1 MKRLNNLFSRLQ
13 IHKSP
18 GSWIVRFGILFL
30 LGTWLISMQIVFE
43 DRRLEL
49 SRAKRETAN
58 LSIILERHI
67 YETFS
72 RTEVSL
78 FTLRQ
83 RWEKGISKS
92 EMTAFLNNAVTA
104 NPELFNLISIIDKQG
119 NVLLTDKSE
128 FNPTYSGDRPFFIH
142 HRNNSSRYLRADSPI
157 LGRVTGKWYLPLSL
171 RLQNAK
177 GEFNGVLLAS
187 VNPYYFSMIFQEVKL
202 GKKSLVYLAD
212 YNGTIYSGILG
223 GKYMGLDKTI
233 PEEIVSGFTDNKHS
247 HPETVHTCI
256 DGIERIFSRAFIKN
270 RTMFVSVG
278 IGLEEWLAPW
288 RSRTLFIVMAQFFIT
303 MIIMIIIFRLRQ
315 AIISRDELNEELDQF
330 FSTSL
335 DLLCIADADGNFKRV
350 NKEWENILGYSA
362 GDLEKRNFLDF
373 VHPDDLQKTIDKT
386 MESSISPVFNFINRY
401 RSKDGT
407 YRYIEWRST
416 PHDKLIYAAAR
427 DITER
432 IENEKALRDSE
443 ERFKAL
449 HNASFGGITIHNKGI
464 IIECNLGLTEMT
476 GFSREELIGMNGL
489 LLIAERSRDLVVK
502 HINEGF
508 EEPYDV
514 YGVRKNGEEYT
525 LRIEARN
532 IPYKGKTVRV
542 TEFRDITEQKKAE
555 DALRESEEKL
565 KAIFNAANVGFSIT
579 DEQGNYVMY
588 NNWWLNYLGY
598 RADELKN
605 KTNLDITHPD
615 DIETSRVN
623 FLKVVAG
630 EISNYRIEKRFIRKD
645 GSAVW
650 GDLSVSPVKDREG
663 RVQLMVGIVNDITD
677 RKYSEEERE
686 KLQAQLNQSQKMES
700 VGRLAGGVAH
710 DFNNMLGAIFGYT
723 ELSLRKIEP
732 EHPAYSYLQDIK
744 KAAER
749 SASLTKQL
757 LAFARKQ
764 TVAPKILDLNETV
777 EGMLKMLRQIIGEDI
792 SLEWLPSPNPVM
804 IKMDPAQI
812 DQLFVNL
819 CVNSR
824 DAITNTGKVIIETGS
839 VFFTENDTVRDE
851 SILPGDYV
859 MLIISDNGAGMDRET
874 QEHLFEPFFTTKE
887 TGRGTGL
894 GLATVYGIVK
904 QNNGFIN
911 VYSEPGLGTTFRIY
925 LPQHY
930 AKPENKV
937 PESAVNEPGRGNQT
951 LLFVED
957 EAMLLNINSEILEQL
972 GYTVLTASSPAEAL
986 KIAGEYRGNIDLLIT
1001 DVIMPGMN
1009 GRDLA
1014 EKISDLHPGIK
1025 LLFMS
1030 GYTASVIAHHGVLE
1044 EGVHFLQKP
1053 FSLNDLAEKVKKI
1066 VTPD

>member
-1 MKRLNNLFSRLQ
+1 MKRLKNLFSRLQ

-18 GSWIVRFGILFL
+18 GNWIVRFGILFL
-30 LGTWLISMQIVFE
+30 LGTWLISIQIVFE

-72 RTEVSL
+72 RTEVLL

-83 RWEKGISKS
+83 RWERGFSKS
-92 EMTAFLNNAVTA
+92 EMTTFLHNAVTA
-104 NPELFNLISIIDKQG
+104 NPELFNLISIIDRHG

-128 FNPTYSGDRPFFIH
+128 FKPTYSGDRPFFIH
-142 HRNNSSRYLRADSPI
+142 HRENSSRYLRTENPI
-157 LGRVTGKWYLPLSL
+157 LGRVTGKWYLPLSV

-187 VNPYYFSMIFQEVKL
+187 VNPYYFSMIFQEVNL

-212 YNGTIYSGILG
+212 FNGTIYSGMLG
-223 GKYMGLDKTI
+223 GKDMGLEKTI
-233 PEEIVSGFTDNKHS
+233 PVEIVSGFTDNKHS

-270 RTMFVSVG
+270 KTMFVSVG

-288 RSRTLFIVMAQFFIT
+288 RSRTLFIIIAQILIT
-303 MIIMIIIFRLRQ
+303 LIILIIIFRLRQ
-315 AIISRDELNEELDQF
+315 AIISRDEINEELDQF

-335 DLLCIADADGNFKRV
+335 DLLCIADADGNFRRV
-350 NKEWENILGYSA
+350 NKEWENILGYST
-362 GDLEKRNFLDF
+362 GDLEKRSFLDF
-373 VHPDDLQKTIDKT
+373 VHPDDLQETIDKT
-386 MESSISPVFNFINRY
+386 RESSISPVFNFINRY
-401 RSKDGT
+401 RCKDGS

-449 HNASFGGITIHNKGI
+449 HNASFGGIAIHDKGVI
-464 IIECNLGLTEMT
+464 LECNRGLEELT
-476 GFSREELIGMNGL
+476 GYSRDELIGINGL
-489 LLIAERSRDLVVK
+489 LLIAEQSRDTVMK
-502 HINEGF
+502 NIMSGY

-514 YGVRKNGEEYT
+514 IGIRKNGENFIV
-525 LRIEARN
+525 RIEAKN

-542 TEFRDITEQKKAE
+542 TEFRDITEQKKSE
-555 DALRESEEKL
+555 EALRESEEKL
-565 KAIFNAANVGFSIT
+565 KAVFNAANVGFSIT
-579 DEQGNYVMY
+579 DEQGKYVMY

-598 RADELKN
+598 EADELKQ

-615 DIETSRVN
+615 DIETSRN
-623 FLKVVAG
+623 YFLKVIAG
-630 EISNYRIEKRFIRKD
+630 ELSNYRIEKKFIKKD
-645 GSAVW
+645 GSTVW
-650 GDLSVSPVKDREG
+650 GDLAVSPVKDREG

-723 ELSLRKIEP
+723 ELSLRKIAP
-732 EHPAYSYLQDIK
+732 DHPVYTYLQDIK

-749 SASLTKQL
+749 SANLTRQL

-792 SLEWLPSPNPVM
+792 SLEWLPSANPVM
-804 IKMDPAQI
+804 IKMDPAQV
-812 DQLFVNL
+812 DQLLVNL
-819 CVNSR
+819 CVNAR
-824 DAITNTGKVIIETGS
+824 DAITDTGKVTIETDKT
-839 VFFTENDTVRDE
+839 VFTEADKIKDE

-859 MLIISDNGAGMDRET
+859 VLVISDNGIGMDRET
-874 QEHLFEPFFTTKE
+874 LDHLFEPFFTTKE

-930 AKPENKV
+930 AA
-937 PESAVNEPGRGNQT
+937 AVSKEQEPGTKEPDQGHQT
-951 LLFVED
+951 LLLVED

-972 GYTVLTASSPAEAL
+972 GYTVLTAASPAEAL
-986 KIAGEYRGNIDLLIT
+986 RIAGQHSGHIDLLIT
-1001 DVIMPGMN
+1001 DVIMPEMN

-1014 EKISDLHPGIK
+1014 DKISVLHPGIR

-1044 EGVHFLQKP
+1044 DGVHFLQKP
-1053 FSLNDLAEKVKKI
+1053 FSLNDLAEKVKETLGK
-1066 VTPD
+1066 

>member
-1 MKRLNNLFSRLQ
+1 MKRLKNLFSRLQ

-18 GSWIVRFGILFL
+18 GNWIVRFGILFL
-30 LGTWLISMQIVFE
+30 LGTWLISIQIVFE

-72 RTEVSL
+72 RTEVLL

-83 RWEKGISKS
+83 RWERGFSKS
-92 EMTAFLNNAVTA
+92 EMTTFLHNAVTA
-104 NPELFNLISIIDKQG
+104 NPELFNLISIIDRHG

-128 FNPTYSGDRPFFIH
+128 FKPTYSGDRPFFIH
-142 HRNNSSRYLRADSPI
+142 HRENSSRYLRTENPI
-157 LGRVTGKWYLPLSL
+157 LGRVTGKWYLPLSV

-187 VNPYYFSMIFQEVKL
+187 VNPYYFSMIFQEVNL

-212 YNGTIYSGILG
+212 FNGTIYSGMLG
-223 GKYMGLDKTI
+223 GKDMGLEKTI
-233 PEEIVSGFTDNKHS
+233 PVEIVSGFTDNKHS

-270 RTMFVSVG
+270 KTMFVSVG

-288 RSRTLFIVMAQFFIT
+288 RSRTLFIIIAQILIT
-303 MIIMIIIFRLRQ
+303 LIILIIIFRLRQ
-315 AIISRDELNEELDQF
+315 AIISRDEINEELDQF

-335 DLLCIADADGNFKRV
+335 DLLCIADADGNFRRV
-350 NKEWENILGYSA
+350 NKEWENILGYST
-362 GDLEKRNFLDF
+362 GDLEKRSFLDF
-373 VHPDDLQKTIDKT
+373 VHPDDLQETIDKT
-386 MESSISPVFNFINRY
+386 RESSISPVFNFINRY
-401 RSKDGT
+401 RCIDGS

-449 HNASFGGITIHNKGI
+449 HNASFGGIAIHDKGVI
-464 IIECNLGLTEMT
+464 LECNRGLEELT
-476 GFSREELIGMNGL
+476 GYSRDELIGINGL
-489 LLIAERSRDLVVK
+489 LLIAEQSRDTVMK
-502 HINEGF
+502 NIMSGY
-508 EEPYDV
+508 EEPYDAI
-514 YGVRKNGEEYT
+514 GIRKNGENFIV
-525 LRIEARN
+525 RIEAKN

-542 TEFRDITEQKKAE
+542 TEFRDITEQKKSE
-555 DALRESEEKL
+555 EALRESEEKL
-565 KAIFNAANVGFSIT
+565 KAVFNAANVGFSIT
-579 DEQGNYVMY
+579 DEQGKYVMY

-598 RADELKN
+598 EADELKQ

-615 DIETSRVN
+615 DIETSRN
-623 FLKVVAG
+623 YFLKVIAG
-630 EISNYRIEKRFIRKD
+630 ELSNYRIEKKFIKKD
-645 GSAVW
+645 GSTVW
-650 GDLSVSPVKDREG
+650 GDLAVSPVKDREG

-723 ELSLRKIEP
+723 ELSLRKIAP
-732 EHPAYSYLQDIK
+732 DHPVYTYLQDIK

-749 SASLTKQL
+749 SANLTRQL

-792 SLEWLPSPNPVM
+792 SLEWLPSANPVM
-804 IKMDPAQI
+804 IKMDPAQV
-812 DQLFVNL
+812 DQLLVNL
-819 CVNSR
+819 CVNAR
-824 DAITNTGKVIIETGS
+824 DAITDTGKVTIETDKT
-839 VFFTENDTVRDE
+839 VFTEADKIKDE

-859 MLIISDNGAGMDRET
+859 VLVISDNGIGMDRET
-874 QEHLFEPFFTTKE
+874 LDHLFEPFFTTKE

-930 AKPENKV
+930 AA
-937 PESAVNEPGRGNQT
+937 AVSKEQEPGTKEPDQGHQT
-951 LLFVED
+951 LLLVED

-972 GYTVLTASSPAEAL
+972 GYTVLTAASPAEAL
-986 KIAGEYRGNIDLLIT
+986 RIAGQHSGHIDLLIT
-1001 DVIMPGMN
+1001 DVIMPEMN

-1014 EKISDLHPGIK
+1014 DKISVLHPGIR

-1044 EGVHFLQKP
+1044 DGVHFLQKP
-1053 FSLNDLAEKVKKI
+1053 FSLNDLAEKVKETLGK
-1066 VTPD
+1066 

>member
-1 MKRLNNLFSRLQ
+1 LKRLKNLFSRLQ

-18 GSWIVRFGILFL
+18 GNWIVRFGILFL
-30 LGTWLISMQIVFE
+30 LGTWLISIQIVFE

-72 RTEVSL
+72 RTEVLL

-83 RWEKGISKS
+83 RWERGFSKS
-92 EMTAFLNNAVTA
+92 EMTTFLHNAVTA
-104 NPELFNLISIIDKQG
+104 NPELFNLISIIDRHG

-128 FNPTYSGDRPFFIH
+128 FKPTYSGDRPFFIH
-142 HRNNSSRYLRADSPI
+142 HRENSSRYLRTENPI
-157 LGRVTGKWYLPLSL
+157 LGRVTGKWYLPLSV

-187 VNPYYFSMIFQEVKL
+187 VNPYYFSMIFQEVNL

-212 YNGTIYSGILG
+212 FNGTIYSGMLG
-223 GKYMGLDKTI
+223 GKDMGLEKTI
-233 PEEIVSGFTDNKHS
+233 PVEIVSGFTDNKHS

-270 RTMFVSVG
+270 KTMFVSVG

-288 RSRTLFIVMAQFFIT
+288 RSRTLFIIIAQILIT
-303 MIIMIIIFRLRQ
+303 LIILIIIFRLRQ
-315 AIISRDELNEELDQF
+315 AIISRDEINEELDQF

-335 DLLCIADADGNFKRV
+335 DLLCIADADGNFRRV
-350 NKEWENILGYSA
+350 NKEWENILGYST
-362 GDLEKRNFLDF
+362 GDLEKRSFLDF
-373 VHPDDLQKTIDKT
+373 VHPDDLQETIDKT
-386 MESSISPVFNFINRY
+386 RESSISPVFNFINRY
-401 RSKDGT
+401 RCKDGS

-449 HNASFGGITIHNKGI
+449 HNASFGGIAIHDKGVI
-464 IIECNLGLTEMT
+464 LECNRGLEELT
-476 GFSREELIGMNGL
+476 GYSRDELIGINGL
-489 LLIAERSRDLVVK
+489 LLIAEQSRDTVMK
-502 HINEGF
+502 NIMSGY

-514 YGVRKNGEEYT
+514 IGIRKNGENFIV
-525 LRIEARN
+525 RIEAKN

-542 TEFRDITEQKKAE
+542 TEFRDITEQKKSE
-555 DALRESEEKL
+555 EALRESEEKL
-565 KAIFNAANVGFSIT
+565 KAVFNAANVGFSIT
-579 DEQGNYVMY
+579 DEQGKYVMY

-598 RADELKN
+598 EADELKQ

-615 DIETSRVN
+615 DIETSRN
-623 FLKVVAG
+623 YFLKVIAG
-630 EISNYRIEKRFIRKD
+630 ELSNYRIEKKFIKKD
-645 GSAVW
+645 GSTVW
-650 GDLSVSPVKDREG
+650 GDLAVSPVKDREG

-723 ELSLRKIEP
+723 ELSLRKIAP
-732 EHPAYSYLQDIK
+732 DHPVYTYLQDIK

-749 SASLTKQL
+749 SANLTKQL

-792 SLEWLPSPNPVM
+792 SLEWLPSANPVM
-804 IKMDPAQI
+804 IKMDPAQV
-812 DQLFVNL
+812 DQLLVNL
-819 CVNSR
+819 CVNAR
-824 DAITNTGKVIIETGS
+824 DAITDTGKVTIETDKT
-839 VFFTENDTVRDE
+839 VFTEADKIKDE

-859 MLIISDNGAGMDRET
+859 VLVISDNGIGMDRET
-874 QEHLFEPFFTTKE
+874 LDHLFEPFFTTKE

-930 AKPENKV
+930 AA
-937 PESAVNEPGRGNQT
+937 AVSKEQEPGTKEPDQGHQT
-951 LLFVED
+951 LLLVED

-972 GYTVLTASSPAEAL
+972 GYTVLTAASPAEAL
-986 KIAGEYRGNIDLLIT
+986 RIAGQHSGHIDLLIT
-1001 DVIMPGMN
+1001 DVIMPEMN

-1014 EKISDLHPGIK
+1014 DKISVLHPGIR

-1044 EGVHFLQKP
+1044 DGVHFLQKP
-1053 FSLNDLAEKVKKI
+1053 FSLNDLAEKVKETLGK
-1066 VTPD
+1066 

>member
-1 MKRLNNLFSRLQ
+1 LKRLKNLFSRLQ

-18 GSWIVRFGILFL
+18 GNWIVRFGILFL
-30 LGTWLISMQIVFE
+30 LGTWLISIQIVFE

-72 RTEVSL
+72 RTEVLL

-83 RWEKGISKS
+83 RWERGFSKS
-92 EMTAFLNNAVTA
+92 EMTTFLHNAVTA
-104 NPELFNLISIIDKQG
+104 NPELFNLISIIDRHG

-128 FNPTYSGDRPFFIH
+128 FKPTYSGDRPFFIH
-142 HRNNSSRYLRADSPI
+142 HRENSSRYLRTENPI
-157 LGRVTGKWYLPLSL
+157 LGRVTGKWYLPLSV

-187 VNPYYFSMIFQEVKL
+187 VNPYYFSMIFQEVNL

-212 YNGTIYSGILG
+212 FNGTIYSGMLG
-223 GKYMGLDKTI
+223 GKDMGLEKTI
-233 PEEIVSGFTDNKHS
+233 PVEIVSGFTDNKHS

-270 RTMFVSVG
+270 KTMFVSVG

-288 RSRTLFIVMAQFFIT
+288 RSRTLFIIIAQILIT
-303 MIIMIIIFRLRQ
+303 LIILIIIFRLRQ
-315 AIISRDELNEELDQF
+315 AIISRDEINEELDQF

-335 DLLCIADADGNFKRV
+335 DLLCIADADGNFRRV
-350 NKEWENILGYSA
+350 NKEWENILGYST
-362 GDLEKRNFLDF
+362 GDLEKRSFLDF
-373 VHPDDLQKTIDKT
+373 VHPDDLQETIDKT
-386 MESSISPVFNFINRY
+386 RESSISPVFNFINRY
-401 RSKDGT
+401 RCKDGS

-449 HNASFGGITIHNKGI
+449 HNASFGGIAIHDKGVI
-464 IIECNLGLTEMT
+464 LECNRGLEELT
-476 GFSREELIGMNGL
+476 GYSRDELIGINGL
-489 LLIAERSRDLVVK
+489 LLIAEQSRDTVMK
-502 HINEGF
+502 NIMSGY

-514 YGVRKNGEEYT
+514 IGIRKNGENFIV
-525 LRIEARN
+525 RIEAKN

-542 TEFRDITEQKKAE
+542 TEFRDITEQKKSE
-555 DALRESEEKL
+555 EALRESEEKL
-565 KAIFNAANVGFSIT
+565 KAVFNAANVGFSIT
-579 DEQGNYVMY
+579 DEQGKYVMY

-598 RADELKN
+598 EADELKQ

-615 DIETSRVN
+615 DIETSRN
-623 FLKVVAG
+623 YFLKVIAG
-630 EISNYRIEKRFIRKD
+630 ELSNYRIEKKFIKKD
-645 GSAVW
+645 GSTVW
-650 GDLSVSPVKDREG
+650 GDLAVSPVKDREG

-723 ELSLRKIEP
+723 ELSLRKIAP
-732 EHPAYSYLQDIK
+732 DHPVYTYLQDIK

-749 SASLTKQL
+749 SANLTRQL

-792 SLEWLPSPNPVM
+792 SLEWLPSANPVM
-804 IKMDPAQI
+804 IKMDPAQV
-812 DQLFVNL
+812 DQLLVNL
-819 CVNSR
+819 CVNAR
-824 DAITNTGKVIIETGS
+824 DAITDTGKVTIETDKT
-839 VFFTENDTVRDE
+839 VFTEADKIKDE

-859 MLIISDNGAGMDRET
+859 VLVISDNGIGMDRET
-874 QEHLFEPFFTTKE
+874 LDHLFEPFFTTKE

-930 AKPENKV
+930 AA
-937 PESAVNEPGRGNQT
+937 AVSKEQEPGTKEPDQGHQT
-951 LLFVED
+951 LLLVED

-972 GYTVLTASSPAEAL
+972 GYTVLTAASPAEAL
-986 KIAGEYRGNIDLLIT
+986 RIAGQHSGHIDLLIT
-1001 DVIMPGMN
+1001 DVIMPEMN

-1014 EKISDLHPGIK
+1014 DKISVLHPGIR

-1044 EGVHFLQKP
+1044 DGVHFLQKP
-1053 FSLNDLAEKVKKI
+1053 FSLNDLAEKVKETLGK
-1066 VTPD
+1066 

>member
-1 MKRLNNLFSRLQ
+1 MKRLKNLFSRLQ

-18 GSWIVRFGILFL
+18 GNWIVRFGILFL
-30 LGTWLISMQIVFE
+30 LGTWLISIQIVFE

-72 RTEVSL
+72 RTEVLL

-83 RWEKGISKS
+83 RWERGFSKS
-92 EMTAFLNNAVTA
+92 EMTTFLHNAVTA
-104 NPELFNLISIIDKQG
+104 NPELFNLISIIDRHG

-128 FNPTYSGDRPFFIH
+128 FKPTYSGDRPFFIH
-142 HRNNSSRYLRADSPI
+142 HRENSSRYLRTENPI
-157 LGRVTGKWYLPLSL
+157 LGRVTGKWYLPLSV

-187 VNPYYFSMIFQEVKL
+187 VNPYYFSMIFQEVNL

-212 YNGTIYSGILG
+212 FNGTIYSGMLG
-223 GKYMGLDKTI
+223 GKDMGLEKTI
-233 PEEIVSGFTDNKHS
+233 PVEIVSGFTDNKHS

-270 RTMFVSVG
+270 KTMFVSVG

-288 RSRTLFIVMAQFFIT
+288 RSRTLFIIIAQILIT
-303 MIIMIIIFRLRQ
+303 LIILIIIFRLRQ
-315 AIISRDELNEELDQF
+315 AIISRDEINEELDQF

-335 DLLCIADADGNFKRV
+335 DLLCIADADGNFRRV
-350 NKEWENILGYSA
+350 NKEWENILGYST
-362 GDLEKRNFLDF
+362 GDLEKRSFLDF
-373 VHPDDLQKTIDKT
+373 VHPDDLQETIDKT
-386 MESSISPVFNFINRY
+386 RESSISPVFNFINRY
-401 RSKDGT
+401 RCIDGS

-449 HNASFGGITIHNKGI
+449 HNASFGGIAIHDKGVI
-464 IIECNLGLTEMT
+464 LECNRGLEELT
-476 GFSREELIGMNGL
+476 GYSRDELIGINGL
-489 LLIAERSRDLVVK
+489 LLIAEQSRDTVMK
-502 HINEGF
+502 NIMSGY
-508 EEPYDV
+508 EEPYDAI
-514 YGVRKNGEEYT
+514 GIRKNGKNFIV
-525 LRIEARN
+525 RIEAKN

-542 TEFRDITEQKKAE
+542 TEFRDITEQKKSE
-555 DALRESEEKL
+555 EALRESEEKL
-565 KAIFNAANVGFSIT
+565 KAVFNAANVGFSIT
-579 DEQGNYVMY
+579 DEQGKYVMY

-598 RADELKN
+598 EADELKQ

-615 DIETSRVN
+615 DIETSRN
-623 FLKVVAG
+623 YFLKVIAG
-630 EISNYRIEKRFIRKD
+630 ELSNYRIEKKFIKKD
-645 GSAVW
+645 GSTVW
-650 GDLSVSPVKDREG
+650 GDLAVSPVKDREG

-723 ELSLRKIEP
+723 ELSLRKIAP
-732 EHPAYSYLQDIK
+732 DHPVYTYLQDIK

-749 SASLTKQL
+749 SANLTRQL

-792 SLEWLPSPNPVM
+792 SLEWLPSANPVM
-804 IKMDPAQI
+804 IKMDPAQV
-812 DQLFVNL
+812 DQLLVNL
-819 CVNSR
+819 CVNAR
-824 DAITNTGKVIIETGS
+824 DAITDTGKVTIETDKT
-839 VFFTENDTVRDE
+839 VFTEADKIKDE

-859 MLIISDNGAGMDRET
+859 VLVISDNGIGMDRET
-874 QEHLFEPFFTTKE
+874 LDHLFEPFFTTKE

-930 AKPENKV
+930 AAAVSKEQ
-937 PESAVNEPGRGNQT
+937 ESGTKEPDQGHQT
-951 LLFVED
+951 LLLVED

-972 GYTVLTASSPAEAL
+972 GYTVLTAASPAEAL
-986 KIAGEYRGNIDLLIT
+986 RIAGQHSGHIDLLIT
-1001 DVIMPGMN
+1001 DVIMPEMN

-1014 EKISDLHPGIK
+1014 DKISVLHPGIR

-1044 EGVHFLQKP
+1044 DGVHFLQKP
-1053 FSLNDLAEKVKKI
+1053 FSLNDLAEKVKETLGK
-1066 VTPD
+1066 

>member
-1 MKRLNNLFSRLQ
+1 LKRLKNLFSRLQ

-18 GSWIVRFGILFL
+18 GNWIVRFGILFL
-30 LGTWLISMQIVFE
+30 LGTWLISIQIVFE

-72 RTEVSL
+72 RTEVLL

-83 RWEKGISKS
+83 RWERGFSKS
-92 EMTAFLNNAVTA
+92 EMTTFLHNAVTA
-104 NPELFNLISIIDKQG
+104 NPELFNLISIIDRHG

-128 FNPTYSGDRPFFIH
+128 FKPTYSGDRPFFIH
-142 HRNNSSRYLRADSPI
+142 HRENSSRYLRTENPI
-157 LGRVTGKWYLPLSL
+157 LGRVTGKWYLPLSV

-187 VNPYYFSMIFQEVKL
+187 VNPYYFSMIFQEVNL

-212 YNGTIYSGILG
+212 FNGTIYSGMLG
-223 GKYMGLDKTI
+223 GKDMGLEKTI
-233 PEEIVSGFTDNKHS
+233 PVEIVSGFTDNKHS

-270 RTMFVSVG
+270 KTMFVSVG

-288 RSRTLFIVMAQFFIT
+288 RSRTLFIIIAQILIT
-303 MIIMIIIFRLRQ
+303 LIILIIIFRLRQ
-315 AIISRDELNEELDQF
+315 AIISRDEINEELDQF

-335 DLLCIADADGNFKRV
+335 DLLCIADADGNFRRV
-350 NKEWENILGYSA
+350 NKEWENILGYST
-362 GDLEKRNFLDF
+362 GDLEKRSFLDF
-373 VHPDDLQKTIDKT
+373 VHPDDLQETIDKT
-386 MESSISPVFNFINRY
+386 RESSISPVFNFINRY
-401 RSKDGT
+401 RCKDGS

-449 HNASFGGITIHNKGI
+449 HNASFGGIAIHDKGVI
-464 IIECNLGLTEMT
+464 LECNRGLEELT
-476 GFSREELIGMNGL
+476 GYSRDELIGINGL
-489 LLIAERSRDLVVK
+489 LLIAEQSRDTVMK
-502 HINEGF
+502 NIMSGY
-508 EEPYDV
+508 EEPYDAI
-514 YGVRKNGEEYT
+514 GIRKNGENFIV
-525 LRIEARN
+525 RIEAKN

-542 TEFRDITEQKKAE
+542 TEFRDITEQKKSE
-555 DALRESEEKL
+555 EALRESEEKL
-565 KAIFNAANVGFSIT
+565 KAVFNAANVGFSIT
-579 DEQGNYVMY
+579 DEQGKYVMY

-598 RADELKN
+598 EADELKQ

-615 DIETSRVN
+615 DIETSRN
-623 FLKVVAG
+623 YFLKVIAG
-630 EISNYRIEKRFIRKD
+630 ELSNYRIEKKFIKKD
-645 GSAVW
+645 GSTVW
-650 GDLSVSPVKDREG
+650 GDLAVSPVKDREG

-723 ELSLRKIEP
+723 ELSLRKIAP
-732 EHPAYSYLQDIK
+732 DHPVYTYLQDIK

-749 SASLTKQL
+749 SANLTRQL

-792 SLEWLPSPNPVM
+792 SLEWLPSANPVM
-804 IKMDPAQI
+804 IKMDPAQV
-812 DQLFVNL
+812 DQLLVNL
-819 CVNSR
+819 CVNAR
-824 DAITNTGKVIIETGS
+824 DAITDTGKVTIETDKT
-839 VFFTENDTVRDE
+839 VFTEADKIKDE

-859 MLIISDNGAGMDRET
+859 VLVISDNGIGMDRET
-874 QEHLFEPFFTTKE
+874 LDHLFEPFFTTKE

-930 AKPENKV
+930 AA
-937 PESAVNEPGRGNQT
+937 AVSKEQEPGTKEPDQGHQT
-951 LLFVED
+951 LLLVED

-972 GYTVLTASSPAEAL
+972 GYTVLTAASPAEAL
-986 KIAGEYRGNIDLLIT
+986 RIAGQHSGHIDLLIT
-1001 DVIMPGMN
+1001 DVIMPEMN

-1014 EKISDLHPGIK
+1014 DKISVLHPGIR

-1044 EGVHFLQKP
+1044 DGVHFLQKP
-1053 FSLNDLAEKVKKI
+1053 FSLNDLAEKVKETLGK
-1066 VTPD
+1066 

>member
-1 MKRLNNLFSRLQ
+1 MKRLKNLFSRLQ

-18 GSWIVRFGILFL
+18 GNWIVRFGILFL
-30 LGTWLISMQIVFE
+30 LGTWLISIQIVFE

-72 RTEVSL
+72 RTEVLL

-83 RWEKGISKS
+83 RWERGFSKS
-92 EMTAFLNNAVTA
+92 EMTTFLHNAVTA
-104 NPELFNLISIIDKQG
+104 NPELFNLISIIDRHG

-128 FNPTYSGDRPFFIH
+128 FKPTYSGDRPFFIH
-142 HRNNSSRYLRADSPI
+142 HRENSSRYLRTENPI
-157 LGRVTGKWYLPLSL
+157 LGRVTGKWYLPLSV

-187 VNPYYFSMIFQEVKL
+187 VNPYYFSMIFQEVNL

-212 YNGTIYSGILG
+212 FNGTIYSGMLG
-223 GKYMGLDKTI
+223 GKDMGLEKTI
-233 PEEIVSGFTDNKHS
+233 PVEIVSGFTDNKHS

-270 RTMFVSVG
+270 KTMFVSVG

-288 RSRTLFIVMAQFFIT
+288 RSRTLFIIIAQILIT
-303 MIIMIIIFRLRQ
+303 LIILIIIFRLRQ
-315 AIISRDELNEELDQF
+315 AIISRDEINEELDQF

-335 DLLCIADADGNFKRV
+335 DLLCIADADGNFRRV
-350 NKEWENILGYSA
+350 NKEWENILGYST
-362 GDLEKRNFLDF
+362 GDLEKRSFLDF
-373 VHPDDLQKTIDKT
+373 VHPDDLQETIDKT
-386 MESSISPVFNFINRY
+386 RESSISPVFNFINRY
-401 RSKDGT
+401 RCIDGS

-449 HNASFGGITIHNKGI
+449 HNASFGGIAIHDKGVI
-464 IIECNLGLTEMT
+464 LECNRGLEELT
-476 GFSREELIGMNGL
+476 GYSRDELIGINGL
-489 LLIAERSRDLVVK
+489 LLIAEQSRDTVMK
-502 HINEGF
+502 NIMSGY
-508 EEPYDV
+508 EEPYDAI
-514 YGVRKNGEEYT
+514 GIRKNGKNFIV
-525 LRIEARN
+525 RIEAKN

-542 TEFRDITEQKKAE
+542 TEFRDITEQKKSE
-555 DALRESEEKL
+555 EALRESEEKL
-565 KAIFNAANVGFSIT
+565 KAVFNAANVGFSIT
-579 DEQGNYVMY
+579 DEQGKYVMY

-598 RADELKN
+598 EADELKQ

-615 DIETSRVN
+615 DIETSRN
-623 FLKVVAG
+623 YFLKVIAG
-630 EISNYRIEKRFIRKD
+630 ELSNYRIEKKFIKKD
-645 GSAVW
+645 GSTVW
-650 GDLSVSPVKDREG
+650 GDLAVSPVKDREG

-723 ELSLRKIEP
+723 ELSLRKIAP
-732 EHPAYSYLQDIK
+732 DHPVYTYLQDIK

-749 SASLTKQL
+749 SANLTRQL

-764 TVAPKILDLNETV
+764 AVAPKILDLNETV

-792 SLEWLPSPNPVM
+792 SLEWLPSANPVM
-804 IKMDPAQI
+804 IKMDPAQV
-812 DQLFVNL
+812 DQLLVNL
-819 CVNSR
+819 CVNAR
-824 DAITNTGKVIIETGS
+824 DAITDTGKVTIETDKT
-839 VFFTENDTVRDE
+839 VFTEADKIKDE

-859 MLIISDNGAGMDRET
+859 VLVISDNGIGMDRET
-874 QEHLFEPFFTTKE
+874 LDHLFEPFFTTKE

-930 AKPENKV
+930 AA
-937 PESAVNEPGRGNQT
+937 AVSKEQEPGTKEPDQGHQT
-951 LLFVED
+951 LLLVED

-972 GYTVLTASSPAEAL
+972 GYTVLTAASPAEAL
-986 KIAGEYRGNIDLLIT
+986 RIAGQHSGHIDLLIT
-1001 DVIMPGMN
+1001 DVIMPEMN

-1014 EKISDLHPGIK
+1014 DKISVLHPGIR

-1044 EGVHFLQKP
+1044 DGVHFLQKP
-1053 FSLNDLAEKVKKI
+1053 FSLNDLAEKVKETLGK
-1066 VTPD
+1066 

>member
-1 MKRLNNLFSRLQ
+1 MKRLKNLFSRLQ

-18 GSWIVRFGILFL
+18 GNWIVRFGILFL
-30 LGTWLISMQIVFE
+30 LGTWLISIQIVFE

-72 RTEVSL
+72 RTEVLL

-83 RWEKGISKS
+83 RWERGFSKS
-92 EMTAFLNNAVTA
+92 EMTTFLHNAVTA
-104 NPELFNLISIIDKQG
+104 NPELFNLISIIDRHG

-128 FNPTYSGDRPFFIH
+128 FKPTYSGDRPFFIH
-142 HRNNSSRYLRADSPI
+142 HRENSSRYLRTENPI
-157 LGRVTGKWYLPLSL
+157 LGRVTGKWYLPLSV

-187 VNPYYFSMIFQEVKL
+187 VNPYYFSMIFQEVNL

-212 YNGTIYSGILG
+212 FNGTIYSGMLG
-223 GKYMGLDKTI
+223 GKDMGLEKTI
-233 PEEIVSGFTDNKHS
+233 PVEIVSGFTDNKHS

-270 RTMFVSVG
+270 KTMFVSVG

-288 RSRTLFIVMAQFFIT
+288 RSRTLFIIIAQILIT
-303 MIIMIIIFRLRQ
+303 LIILIIIFRLRQ
-315 AIISRDELNEELDQF
+315 AIISRDEINEELDQF

-335 DLLCIADADGNFKRV
+335 DLLCIADADGNFRRV
-350 NKEWENILGYSA
+350 NKEWENILGYST
-362 GDLEKRNFLDF
+362 GDLEKRSFLDF
-373 VHPDDLQKTIDKT
+373 VHPDDLQETIDKT
-386 MESSISPVFNFINRY
+386 RESSISPVFNFINRY
-401 RSKDGT
+401 RCIDGS

-449 HNASFGGITIHNKGI
+449 HNASFGGIAIHDKGVI
-464 IIECNLGLTEMT
+464 LECNRGLEELT
-476 GFSREELIGMNGL
+476 GYSRDELIGINGL
-489 LLIAERSRDLVVK
+489 LLIAEQSRDTVMK
-502 HINEGF
+502 NIMSGY
-508 EEPYDV
+508 EEPYDAI
-514 YGVRKNGEEYT
+514 GIRKNGKNFIV
-525 LRIEARN
+525 RIEAKN

-542 TEFRDITEQKKAE
+542 TEFRDITEQNKSE
-555 DALRESEEKL
+555 EALRESEEKL
-565 KAIFNAANVGFSIT
+565 KAVFNAANVGFSIT
-579 DEQGNYVMY
+579 DEQGKYVMY

-598 RADELKN
+598 EADELKQ

-615 DIETSRVN
+615 DIETSRN
-623 FLKVVAG
+623 YFLKVIAG
-630 EISNYRIEKRFIRKD
+630 ELSNYRIEKKFIKKD
-645 GSAVW
+645 GSTVW
-650 GDLSVSPVKDREG
+650 GDLAVSPVKDREG

-723 ELSLRKIEP
+723 ELSLRKIAP
-732 EHPAYSYLQDIK
+732 DHPVYTYLQDIK

-749 SASLTKQL
+749 SANLTRQL

-792 SLEWLPSPNPVM
+792 SLEWLPSANPVM
-804 IKMDPAQI
+804 IKMDPAQV
-812 DQLFVNL
+812 DQLLVNL
-819 CVNSR
+819 CVNAR
-824 DAITNTGKVIIETGS
+824 DAITDTGKVTIETDKT
-839 VFFTENDTVRDE
+839 VFTEADKIKDE

-859 MLIISDNGAGMDRET
+859 VLVISDNGIGMDRET
-874 QEHLFEPFFTTKE
+874 LDHLFEPFFTTKE

-930 AKPENKV
+930 AA
-937 PESAVNEPGRGNQT
+937 AVSKEQEPGTKEPDQGHQT
-951 LLFVED
+951 LLLVED

-972 GYTVLTASSPAEAL
+972 GYTVLTAASPAEAL
-986 KIAGEYRGNIDLLIT
+986 RIAGQHSGHIDLLIT
-1001 DVIMPGMN
+1001 DVIMPEMN

-1014 EKISDLHPGIK
+1014 DKISVLHPGIR

-1044 EGVHFLQKP
+1044 DGVHFLQKP
-1053 FSLNDLAEKVKKI
+1053 FSLNDLAEKVKETLGK
-1066 VTPD
+1066 

>member
-1 MKRLNNLFSRLQ
+1 MKRLKNLFSRLQ

-18 GSWIVRFGILFL
+18 GNWIVRFGILFL
-30 LGTWLISMQIVFE
+30 LGTWLISIQIVFE

-72 RTEVSL
+72 RTEVLL

-83 RWEKGISKS
+83 RWERGFSKS
-92 EMTAFLNNAVTA
+92 EMTTFLHNAVTA
-104 NPELFNLISIIDKQG
+104 NPELFNLISIIDRHG

-128 FNPTYSGDRPFFIH
+128 FKPTYSGDRPFFIH
-142 HRNNSSRYLRADSPI
+142 HRENSSRYLRTENPI
-157 LGRVTGKWYLPLSL
+157 LGRVTGKWYLPLSV

-187 VNPYYFSMIFQEVKL
+187 VNPYYFSMIFQEVNL

-212 YNGTIYSGILG
+212 FNGTIYSGMLG
-223 GKYMGLDKTI
+223 GKDMGLEKTI
-233 PEEIVSGFTDNKHS
+233 PVEIVSGFTDNKHS

-270 RTMFVSVG
+270 KTMFVSVG

-288 RSRTLFIVMAQFFIT
+288 RSRTLFIIIAQILIT
-303 MIIMIIIFRLRQ
+303 LIILIIIFRLRQ
-315 AIISRDELNEELDQF
+315 AIISRDEINEELDQF

-335 DLLCIADADGNFKRV
+335 DLLCIADADGNFRRV
-350 NKEWENILGYSA
+350 NKEWENILGYST
-362 GDLEKRNFLDF
+362 GDLEKRSFLDF
-373 VHPDDLQKTIDKT
+373 VHPDDLQETIDKT
-386 MESSISPVFNFINRY
+386 RESSISPVFNFINRY
-401 RSKDGT
+401 RCIDGS

-449 HNASFGGITIHNKGI
+449 HNASFGGIAIHDKGVI
-464 IIECNLGLTEMT
+464 LECNRGLEELT
-476 GFSREELIGMNGL
+476 GYSRDELIGINGL
-489 LLIAERSRDLVVK
+489 LLIAEQSRDTVMK
-502 HINEGF
+502 NIMSGY
-508 EEPYDV
+508 EEPYDAI
-514 YGVRKNGEEYT
+514 GIRKNGKNFIV
-525 LRIEARN
+525 RIEAKN

-542 TEFRDITEQKKAE
+542 TEFRDITEQKKSE
-555 DALRESEEKL
+555 EALRESEEKL
-565 KAIFNAANVGFSIT
+565 KAVFNAANVGFSIT
-579 DEQGNYVMY
+579 DEQGKYVMY

-598 RADELKN
+598 EADELKQ

-615 DIETSRVN
+615 DIETSRN
-623 FLKVVAG
+623 YFLKVIAG
-630 EISNYRIEKRFIRKD
+630 ELSNYRIEKKFIKKD
-645 GSAVW
+645 GSTVW
-650 GDLSVSPVKDREG
+650 GDLAVSPVKDREG

-723 ELSLRKIEP
+723 ELSLRKIAP
-732 EHPAYSYLQDIK
+732 DHPVYTYLQDIK

-749 SASLTKQL
+749 SANLTRQL

-792 SLEWLPSPNPVM
+792 SLEWLPSANPVM
-804 IKMDPAQI
+804 IKMDPAQV
-812 DQLFVNL
+812 DQLLVNL
-819 CVNSR
+819 CVNAR
-824 DAITNTGKVIIETGS
+824 DAITDTGKVTIETDKT
-839 VFFTENDTVRDE
+839 VFTEADKIKDE

-859 MLIISDNGAGMDRET
+859 VLVISDNGIGMDRET
-874 QEHLFEPFFTTKE
+874 LDHLFEPFFTTKE

-930 AKPENKV
+930 AA
-937 PESAVNEPGRGNQT
+937 AVSKEQEPGTKEPDQGHQT
-951 LLFVED
+951 LLLVED

-972 GYTVLTASSPAEAL
+972 GYTVLTAASPAEAL
-986 KIAGEYRGNIDLLIT
+986 RIAGQHSGHIDLLIT
-1001 DVIMPGMN
+1001 DVIMPEMN

-1014 EKISDLHPGIK
+1014 DKISVLHPGIR

-1044 EGVHFLQKP
+1044 DGVHFLQKP
-1053 FSLNDLAEKVKKI
+1053 FSLNDLAEKVKETLGK
-1066 VTPD
+1066 

>member
-1 MKRLNNLFSRLQ
+1 MKRLKNLFSRLQ

-18 GSWIVRFGILFL
+18 GNWIVRFGILFL
-30 LGTWLISMQIVFE
+30 LGTWLISIQIVFE

-72 RTEVSL
+72 RTEVLL

-83 RWEKGISKS
+83 RWERGFSKS
-92 EMTAFLNNAVTA
+92 EMTTFLHNAVTA
-104 NPELFNLISIIDKQG
+104 NPELFNLISIIDRHG

-128 FNPTYSGDRPFFIH
+128 FKPTYSGDRPFFIH
-142 HRNNSSRYLRADSPI
+142 HRENSSRYLRTENPI
-157 LGRVTGKWYLPLSL
+157 LGRVTGKWYLPLSV

-187 VNPYYFSMIFQEVKL
+187 VNPYYFSMIFQEVNL

-212 YNGTIYSGILG
+212 FNGTIYSGMLG
-223 GKYMGLDKTI
+223 GKDMGLEKTI
-233 PEEIVSGFTDNKHS
+233 PVEIVSGFTDNKHS

-270 RTMFVSVG
+270 KTMFVSVG

-288 RSRTLFIVMAQFFIT
+288 RSRTLFIIIAQILIT
-303 MIIMIIIFRLRQ
+303 LIILIIIFRLRQ
-315 AIISRDELNEELDQF
+315 AIISRDEINEELDQF

-335 DLLCIADADGNFKRV
+335 DLLCIADADGNFRRV
-350 NKEWENILGYSA
+350 NKEWENILGYST
-362 GDLEKRNFLDF
+362 GDLEKRSFLDF
-373 VHPDDLQKTIDKT
+373 VHPDDLQETIDKT
-386 MESSISPVFNFINRY
+386 RESSISPVFNFINRY
-401 RSKDGT
+401 RCKDGS

-449 HNASFGGITIHNKGI
+449 HNASFGGIAIHDKGVI
-464 IIECNLGLTEMT
+464 LECNRGLEELT
-476 GFSREELIGMNGL
+476 GYSRDELIGINGL
-489 LLIAERSRDLVVK
+489 LLIAEQSRDTVMK
-502 HINEGF
+502 NIMSGY
-508 EEPYDV
+508 EEPYDAI
-514 YGVRKNGEEYT
+514 GIRKNGKNFIV
-525 LRIEARN
+525 RIEAKN

-542 TEFRDITEQKKAE
+542 TEFRDITEQKKSE
-555 DALRESEEKL
+555 EALRESEEKL
-565 KAIFNAANVGFSIT
+565 KAVFNAANVGFSIT
-579 DEQGNYVMY
+579 DEQGKYVMY

-598 RADELKN
+598 EADELKQ

-615 DIETSRVN
+615 DIETSRN
-623 FLKVVAG
+623 YFLKVIAG
-630 EISNYRIEKRFIRKD
+630 ELSNYRIEKKFIKKD
-645 GSAVW
+645 GSTVW
-650 GDLSVSPVKDREG
+650 GDLAVSPVKDREG

-723 ELSLRKIEP
+723 ELSLRKIAP
-732 EHPAYSYLQDIK
+732 DHPVYTYLQDIK

-749 SASLTKQL
+749 SANLTRQL

-764 TVAPKILDLNETV
+764 AVAPKILDLNETV

-792 SLEWLPSPNPVM
+792 SLEWLPSANPVM
-804 IKMDPAQI
+804 IKMDPAQV
-812 DQLFVNL
+812 DQLLVNL
-819 CVNSR
+819 CVNAR
-824 DAITNTGKVIIETGS
+824 DAITDTGKVTIETDKT
-839 VFFTENDTVRDE
+839 VFTEADKIKDE

-859 MLIISDNGAGMDRET
+859 VLVISDNGIGMDRET
-874 QEHLFEPFFTTKE
+874 LDHLFEPFFTTKE

-930 AKPENKV
+930 AA
-937 PESAVNEPGRGNQT
+937 AVSKEQEPGTKEPDQGHQT
-951 LLFVED
+951 LLLVED

-972 GYTVLTASSPAEAL
+972 GYTVLTAASPAEAL
-986 KIAGEYRGNIDLLIT
+986 RIAGQHSGHIDLLIT
-1001 DVIMPGMN
+1001 DVIMPEMN

-1014 EKISDLHPGIK
+1014 DKISVLHPGIR

-1044 EGVHFLQKP
+1044 DGVHFLQKP
-1053 FSLNDLAEKVKKI
+1053 FSLNDLAEKVKETLGK
-1066 VTPD
+1066 